1 MKSLFKASLL
11 ATTLALAFTAP
22 QVMAAETTAKAP
34 TSSAFKS
41 AEERNAY
48 ALGAS
53 LGRYMQNSLEEQKS
67 IGVNLDK
74 AQLLAGVQDTF
85 NGKSK
90 MTDTEVEETLRQF
103 EGQVK
108 QAAEKKMKDESA
120 ANEKAGA
127 EYREKYAKEKGVVKT
142 KSGLLYKIEKE
153 GTGAKPKP
161 EDTVVVNY
169 KGMLTDGTE
178 FDSSYSRNEP
188 LTIPLNSV
196 IKGWTEGLVNVKKG
210 GKIQLVIPA
219 DLAYGENGVP
229 GIPANST
236 LVFDVELLDIKPAT
250 K

>member
-11 ATTLALAFTAP
+11 ATTLAFTFAAP
-22 QVMAAETTAKAP
+22 QVMAAEAKAQ
-34 TSSAFKS
+34 SSAFKN

-53 LGRYMQNSLEEQKS
+53 LGRYMQNSLEEQKT
-67 IGVNLDK
+67 IGINLDK
-74 AQLLAGVQDTF
+74 AQLLAGVQDAF

-90 MTDTEVEETLRQF
+90 MTDAEVEETLRQF

-108 QAAEKKMKDESA
+108 EAADKKMKDESA
-120 ANEKAGA
+120 ANEKKGA

-142 KSGLLYKIEKE
+142 KSGLLYKIEKD
-153 GTGAKPKP
+153 GTGAKPKAD
-161 EDTVVVNY
+161 ETVVVHY
-169 KGMLTDGTE
+169 KGSLIDGTE

-196 IKGWTEGLVNVKKG
+196 IKGWTEGLVNLKKG
-210 GKIQLVIPA
+210 GKMQLVIPA
-219 DLAYGENGVP
+219 ELAYGENGVP

-236 LVFDVELLDIKPAT
+236 LVFDVELLDIKSAA

>member
-11 ATTLALAFTAP
+11 ATTLAFTFAAP
-22 QVMAAETTAKAP
+22 QVMAAEAKAQ
-34 TSSAFKS
+34 SSAFKN

-53 LGRYMQNSLEEQKS
+53 LGRYMQNSLEEQKT
-67 IGVNLDK
+67 IGINLDN
-74 AQLLAGVQDTF
+74 AQLLVGVQDAF

-90 MTDTEVEETLRQF
+90 MTDAEVEETLRQF

-108 QAAEKKMKDESA
+108 EAADKKMKEESA
-120 ANEKAGA
+120 SNEKKGA

-153 GTGAKPKP
+153 GTGAKPKAD
-161 EDTVVVNY
+161 ETVVVHY
-169 KGMLTDGTE
+169 KGSLIDGTE
-178 FDSSYSRNEP
+178 FDSSYTRNEP

-196 IKGWTEGLVNVKKG
+196 IKGWTEGLVNLKKG
-210 GKIQLVIPA
+210 GKMQLVIPA

-236 LVFDVELLDIKPAT
+236 LVFDVELLDIKPAA

>member
-11 ATTLALAFTAP
+11 ATTLAFTFAAP
-22 QVMAAETTAKAP
+22 QVMAGEAKAQ
-34 TSSAFKS
+34 SSAFKN

-53 LGRYMQNSLEEQKS
+53 LGRYMQNSLEEQKT
-67 IGVNLDK
+67 IGINLDK
-74 AQLLAGVQDTF
+74 AQLLAGVQDAF

-90 MTDTEVEETLRQF
+90 MTDAEVEETLRQF

-108 QAAEKKMKDESA
+108 EAADKKMKDESA
-120 ANEKAGA
+120 ANEKKGA

-142 KSGLLYKIEKE
+142 KSGLLYKIEKD
-153 GTGAKPKP
+153 GTGAKPKAD
-161 EDTVVVNY
+161 ETVVVHY
-169 KGMLTDGTE
+169 KGSLIDGTE

-196 IKGWTEGLVNVKKG
+196 IKGWTEGLVNLKKG
-210 GKIQLVIPA
+210 GKMQLVIPA

-236 LVFDVELLDIKPAT
+236 LVFDVELLDIKPAA

>member
-11 ATTLALAFTAP
+11 ATTLAFTFAAP
-22 QVMAAETTAKAP
+22 QVMAAEAKAQN
-34 TSSAFKS
+34 SAFKN

-53 LGRYMQNSLEEQKS
+53 LGRYMQNSLEEQKT
-67 IGVNLDK
+67 IGINLDK
-74 AQLLAGVQDTF
+74 AQLLAGVQDAF

-90 MTDTEVEETLRQF
+90 MTDAEVEETLRQF

-108 QAAEKKMKDESA
+108 EAADKKMKDESA
-120 ANEKAGA
+120 ANEKKGA

-142 KSGLLYKIEKE
+142 KSGLLYKIEKD
-153 GTGAKPKP
+153 GTGAKPKAD
-161 EDTVVVNY
+161 ETVVVHY
-169 KGMLTDGTE
+169 KGSLIDGTE

-196 IKGWTEGLVNVKKG
+196 IKGWTEGLVNLKKG
-210 GKIQLVIPA
+210 GKMQLVIPA
-219 DLAYGENGVP
+219 ELAYGENGVP

-236 LVFDVELLDIKPAT
+236 LVFDVELLDIKPAA

>member
-11 ATTLALAFTAP
+11 ATTLALAFAAP
-22 QVMAAETTAKAP
+22 QVIAAETTAKAP

-41 AEERNAY
+41 TEERNAY

-53 LGRYMQNSLEEQKS
+53 LGRYMQNSLDEQKT
-67 IGVNLDK
+67 IGINLDK
-74 AQLLAGVQDTF
+74 TQLLAGVQDAF
-85 NGKSK
+85 NNKSK
-90 MTDTEVEETLRQF
+90 MTDAEVEETLRQF

-108 QAAEKKMKDESA
+108 EAAEKKMKDQSA
-120 ANEKAGA
+120 ANEKIGA

-153 GTGAKPKP
+153 GTGAKPKAD
-161 EDTVVVNY
+161 DTVVVHY

-178 FDSSYSRNEP
+178 FDSSYGRNEP

-236 LVFDVELLDIKPAT
+236 LVFDVELLDIKPAA

>member
-11 ATTLALAFTAP
+11 ATTLAFTFAAP
-22 QVMAAETTAKAP
+22 QVMAAEAKAQ
-34 TSSAFKS
+34 SSAFKN

-53 LGRYMQNSLEEQKS
+53 LGRYMQNSLEEQKT
-67 IGVNLDK
+67 IGINLDK
-74 AQLLAGVQDTF
+74 AQLLAGVQDAF

-90 MTDTEVEETLRQF
+90 MTDAEVEETLRQF

-108 QAAEKKMKDESA
+108 EAADKKMKEESA
-120 ANEKAGA
+120 NNEKKGA

-142 KSGLLYKIEKE
+142 KSGLLYKIEKD
-153 GTGAKPKP
+153 GTGAKPKAD
-161 EDTVVVNY
+161 ETVVVHY
-169 KGMLTDGTE
+169 KGSLIDGTE

-196 IKGWTEGLVNVKKG
+196 IKGWTEGLVNLKKG
-210 GKIQLVIPA
+210 GKMQLVIPA
-219 DLAYGENGVP
+219 ELAYGENGVP

-236 LVFDVELLDIKPAT
+236 LVFDVELLDIKPAA

>member
-11 ATTLALAFTAP
+11 ATTLALTFTAP
-22 QVMAAETTAKAP
+22 QVMAAEAKAQ
-34 TSSAFKS
+34 SSAFKN

-53 LGRYMQNSLEEQKS
+53 LGRYMQNSLEEQKT
-67 IGVNLDK
+67 IGINLDN
-74 AQLLAGVQDTF
+74 AQLLAGVQDAF

-90 MTDTEVEETLRQF
+90 MTDAEVEETLRQF

-108 QAAEKKMKDESA
+108 AAADKKMKDESA
-120 ANEKAGA
+120 SNEKKGA

-142 KSGLLYKIEKE
+142 KSGLLYKIEKD
-153 GTGAKPKP
+153 GTGAKPKAD
-161 EDTVVVNY
+161 ETVVVHY
-169 KGMLTDGTE
+169 KGSLIDGTE

-196 IKGWTEGLVNVKKG
+196 IKGWTEGLVNLKKG
-210 GKIQLVIPA
+210 GKMQLVIPA

-236 LVFDVELLDIKPAT
+236 LVFDVELLDIKPAA

>member
-11 ATTLALAFTAP
+11 ATTLAFTFAAP
-22 QVMAAETTAKAP
+22 QVMAAEAKAQ
-34 TSSAFKS
+34 SSAFKN

-53 LGRYMQNSLEEQKS
+53 LGRYMQNSLEEQKT
-67 IGVNLDK
+67 IGINLDK
-74 AQLLAGVQDTF
+74 AQLLAGVQDAF

-90 MTDTEVEETLRQF
+90 MTDAEIEETLRQF

-108 QAAEKKMKDESA
+108 EAADKKMKDESA
-120 ANEKAGA
+120 ANEKKGA

-142 KSGLLYKIEKE
+142 KSGLLYKIEKD
-153 GTGAKPKP
+153 GTGAKPKAD
-161 EDTVVVNY
+161 ETVVVHY
-169 KGMLTDGTE
+169 KGSLIDGTE

-196 IKGWTEGLVNVKKG
+196 IKGWTEGLVNLKKG
-210 GKIQLVIPA
+210 GKMQLVIPA

-236 LVFDVELLDIKPAT
+236 LVFDVELLDIKPAA

>member
-11 ATTLALAFTAP
+11 ATTLAFTFAAP
-22 QVMAAETTAKAP
+22 QVMAAEAKAQ
-34 TSSAFKS
+34 SSAFKN

-53 LGRYMQNSLEEQKS
+53 LGRYMQNSLEEQKT
-67 IGVNLDK
+67 IGINLDK
-74 AQLLAGVQDTF
+74 AQLLAGVQDAF

-90 MTDTEVEETLRQF
+90 MTDAEVEETLRQF

-108 QAAEKKMKDESA
+108 EAADKKMKDESA
-120 ANEKAGA
+120 ANEKKGA

-142 KSGLLYKIEKE
+142 KSGLLYKIEKD
-153 GTGAKPKP
+153 GTGAKPKAD
-161 EDTVVVNY
+161 ETVVVHY
-169 KGMLTDGTE
+169 KGSLIDGTE

-196 IKGWTEGLVNVKKG
+196 IKGWTEGLVNLKKG
-210 GKIQLVIPA
+210 GKMQLVIPA

-236 LVFDVELLDIKPAT
+236 LVFDVELLDIKPAA

>member
-11 ATTLALAFTAP
+11 ATTLAFTFAAP
-22 QVMAAETTAKAP
+22 QVMAAEAKAQ
-34 TSSAFKS
+34 SSAFKN

-53 LGRYMQNSLEEQKS
+53 LGRYMQNSLEEQKT
-67 IGVNLDK
+67 IGINLDN
-74 AQLLAGVQDTF
+74 AQLLAGVQDAF

-90 MTDTEVEETLRQF
+90 MTDAEVEETLRQF

-108 QAAEKKMKDESA
+108 EAADKKMKEESA
-120 ANEKAGA
+120 SNEKKGA

-153 GTGAKPKP
+153 GTGTKPKAD
-161 EDTVVVNY
+161 ETVVVHY
-169 KGMLTDGTE
+169 KGSLIDGTE
-178 FDSSYSRNEP
+178 FDSSYTRNEP

-196 IKGWTEGLVNVKKG
+196 IKGWTEGLVNLKKG
-210 GKIQLVIPA
+210 GKMQLVIPA

-236 LVFDVELLDIKPAT
+236 LVFDVELLDIKPAA

>member
-11 ATTLALAFTAP
+11 ATTLAFTFAAP
-22 QVMAAETTAKAP
+22 QVMAAEAKAQ
-34 TSSAFKS
+34 SSAFKN

-53 LGRYMQNSLEEQKS
+53 LGRYMQNSLEEQKT
-67 IGVNLDK
+67 IGINLDK
-74 AQLLAGVQDTF
+74 AQLLAGVQDAF

-90 MTDTEVEETLRQF
+90 MTDAEVEETLRQF

-108 QAAEKKMKDESA
+108 EAADKKMKDESA
-120 ANEKAGA
+120 ANEKKGA

-142 KSGLLYKIEKE
+142 KSGLLYKIEKD
-153 GTGAKPKP
+153 GTGAKPKAD
-161 EDTVVVNY
+161 ETVVVHY
-169 KGMLTDGTE
+169 KGSLIDGTE

-196 IKGWTEGLVNVKKG
+196 IKGWTEGLVNLKKG
-210 GKIQLVIPA
+210 GKMQLVIPA
-219 DLAYGENGVP
+219 ELAYGENGVP

-236 LVFDVELLDIKPAT
+236 LVFDVELLDIKPAA

>member
-11 ATTLALAFTAP
+11 ATTLAFTFAAP
-22 QVMAAETTAKAP
+22 QVMAAEAKAQ
-34 TSSAFKS
+34 SSAFKN

-53 LGRYMQNSLEEQKS
+53 LGRYMQNSLEEQKT
-67 IGVNLDK
+67 IGINLDK
-74 AQLLAGVQDTF
+74 AQLLAGVQDAF

-90 MTDTEVEETLRQF
+90 MTDAEVEETLRQF

-108 QAAEKKMKDESA
+108 QAADKKMKDESA
-120 ANEKAGA
+120 ANEKKGA

-142 KSGLLYKIEKE
+142 KSGLLYKIEKD
-153 GTGAKPKP
+153 GTGAKPKAD
-161 EDTVVVNY
+161 ETVVVHY
-169 KGMLTDGTE
+169 KGSLIDGTE

-196 IKGWTEGLVNVKKG
+196 IKGWTEGLVNLKKG
-210 GKIQLVIPA
+210 GKMQLVIPA

-236 LVFDVELLDIKPAT
+236 LVFDVELLDIKPAA

>member
-11 ATTLALAFTAP
+11 ATTLAFTFAAP
-22 QVMAAETTAKAP
+22 QVMAAEAKAQ
-34 TSSAFKS
+34 SSAFKN

-53 LGRYMQNSLEEQKS
+53 LGRYMQNSLEEQKT
-67 IGVNLDK
+67 IGINLDK
-74 AQLLAGVQDTF
+74 AQLLAGVQDAF

-90 MTDTEVEETLRQF
+90 MIDAEVEETLRQF

-108 QAAEKKMKDESA
+108 EAADKKMKDESA
-120 ANEKAGA
+120 ANEKKGA

-142 KSGLLYKIEKE
+142 KSGLLYKIEKD
-153 GTGAKPKP
+153 GTGAKPKAD
-161 EDTVVVNY
+161 ETVVVHY
-169 KGMLTDGTE
+169 KGSLIDGTE

-196 IKGWTEGLVNVKKG
+196 IKGWTEGLVNLKKG
-210 GKIQLVIPA
+210 GKMQLVIPA
-219 DLAYGENGVP
+219 ELAYGENGVP

-236 LVFDVELLDIKPAT
+236 LVFDVELLDIKPAA

>member
-11 ATTLALAFTAP
+11 ATTLALAFGAP
-22 QVMAAETTAKAP
+22 QVMAAETTTKAP

-53 LGRYMQNSLEEQKS
+53 LGRYMQNSLDEQKN
-67 IGVNLDK
+67 IGINLDK
-74 AQLLAGVQDTF
+74 AQLLAGVQDAF
-85 NGKSK
+85 NNKSK
-90 MTDTEVEETLRQF
+90 MTDAEVEETLRQF

-108 QAAEKKMKDESA
+108 EAAEKMKDESA

-153 GTGAKPKP
+153 GTGAKPKAD
-161 EDTVVVNY
+161 DTVVVHY
-169 KGMLTDGTE
+169 KGTLVDGTE

-219 DLAYGENGVP
+219 ELAYGENGVP

-236 LVFDVELLDIKPAT
+236 LVFDVELLDIKPT
-250 K
+250 GK

>member
-11 ATTLALAFTAP
+11 ATTLAFTFAAP
-22 QVMAAETTAKAP
+22 QVMAAEAKAQ
-34 TSSAFKS
+34 SSAFKN

-53 LGRYMQNSLEEQKS
+53 LGSYMQNSLEEQKT
-67 IGVNLDK
+67 IGINLDN
-74 AQLLAGVQDTF
+74 AQLLAGVQDAF

-90 MTDTEVEETLRQF
+90 MTDAEVEETLRQF

-108 QAAEKKMKDESA
+108 EAADKKMKEESA
-120 ANEKAGA
+120 SNEKKGA

-153 GTGAKPKP
+153 GTGAKPKAD
-161 EDTVVVNY
+161 ETVVVHY
-169 KGMLTDGTE
+169 KGSLIDGTE
-178 FDSSYSRNEP
+178 FDSSYTRNEP

-196 IKGWTEGLVNVKKG
+196 IKGWTEGLVNLKKG
-210 GKIQLVIPA
+210 GKMQLVIPA

-236 LVFDVELLDIKPAT
+236 LVFDVELLDIKPAA

>member
-11 ATTLALAFTAP
+11 ATTLAFTFAAP
-22 QVMAAETTAKAP
+22 QVMAAETKAE
-34 TSSAFKS
+34 SNSAFKN

-53 LGRYMQNSLEEQKS
+53 LGRYMQNSLEEQKT
-67 IGVNLDK
+67 IGINLDK
-74 AQLLAGVQDTF
+74 AQLLAGVQDAF
-85 NGKSK
+85 SGKSK
-90 MTDTEVEETLRQF
+90 MSDAEVEETLRQF

-108 QAAEKKMKDESA
+108 EAAEKKMKTESV
-120 ANEKAGA
+120 ANEKKSA

-153 GTGAKPKP
+153 GTGAKPKAD
-161 EDTVVVNY
+161 ETVVVHY
-169 KGMLTDGTE
+169 KGSLIDGTE

-196 IKGWTEGLVNVKKG
+196 IKGWTEGLANVKKG

-236 LVFDVELLDIKPAT
+236 LIFDVELLDIKPAA

>member
-11 ATTLALAFTAP
+11 ATTLAFTFAAP
-22 QVMAAETTAKAP
+22 QVMAAEAKAQ
-34 TSSAFKS
+34 SSAFKN

-53 LGRYMQNSLEEQKS
+53 LGRYMQNSLEEQKT
-67 IGVNLDK
+67 IGINLDN
-74 AQLLAGVQDTF
+74 AQLLAGVQDAF

-90 MTDTEVEETLRQF
+90 MTDAEVEETLRQF

-108 QAAEKKMKDESA
+108 EAADKKMKEESA
-120 ANEKAGA
+120 SNEKKGA

-153 GTGAKPKP
+153 GTGAKPKAD
-161 EDTVVVNY
+161 ETVVVHY
-169 KGMLTDGTE
+169 KGSLIDGTE
-178 FDSSYSRNEP
+178 FDSSYTRNEP

-196 IKGWTEGLVNVKKG
+196 IKGWTEGLVNLKKG
-210 GKIQLVIPA
+210 GKMQLVIPA

-236 LVFDVELLDIKPAT
+236 LVFDVELLDIKPAA

>member
-11 ATTLALAFTAP
+11 ATTLAFTFAAP
-22 QVMAAETTAKAP
+22 QVMAAEAKAQ
-34 TSSAFKS
+34 SSAFKN

-53 LGRYMQNSLEEQKS
+53 LGRYMQNSLEEQKT
-67 IGVNLDK
+67 IGINLDK
-74 AQLLAGVQDTF
+74 AQLLAGVQDAF

-90 MTDTEVEETLRQF
+90 MTDAEVEETLRQF

-108 QAAEKKMKDESA
+108 DAADKKMKEESA
-120 ANEKAGA
+120 VNEKKGA

-142 KSGLLYKIEKE
+142 KSGLLYKIEKD
-153 GTGAKPKP
+153 GTGAKPKAD
-161 EDTVVVNY
+161 ETVVVHY
-169 KGMLTDGTE
+169 KGSLIDGTE

-196 IKGWTEGLVNVKKG
+196 IKGWTEGLVNLKKG
-210 GKIQLVIPA
+210 GKMQLVIPA

-236 LVFDVELLDIKPAT
+236 LVFDVELLDIKPAA

>member
-11 ATTLALAFTAP
+11 ATTLAFTFAAP
-22 QVMAAETTAKAP
+22 QVMAAEAKAQ
-34 TSSAFKS
+34 SSAFKN
-41 AEERNAY
+41 AKERNAY

-53 LGRYMQNSLEEQKS
+53 LGRYMQNSLEEQKT
-67 IGVNLDK
+67 IGINLDN
-74 AQLLAGVQDTF
+74 AQLLAGVQDAF

-90 MTDTEVEETLRQF
+90 MTDAEVEETLRQF

-108 QAAEKKMKDESA
+108 EAADKKMKEESA
-120 ANEKAGA
+120 SNEKKGA

-153 GTGAKPKP
+153 GTGAKPKAD
-161 EDTVVVNY
+161 ETVVVHY
-169 KGMLTDGTE
+169 KGSLIDGTE
-178 FDSSYSRNEP
+178 FDSSYTRNEP

-196 IKGWTEGLVNVKKG
+196 IKGWTEGLVNLKKG
-210 GKIQLVIPA
+210 GKMQLVIPA

-236 LVFDVELLDIKPAT
+236 LVFDVELLDIKPAA